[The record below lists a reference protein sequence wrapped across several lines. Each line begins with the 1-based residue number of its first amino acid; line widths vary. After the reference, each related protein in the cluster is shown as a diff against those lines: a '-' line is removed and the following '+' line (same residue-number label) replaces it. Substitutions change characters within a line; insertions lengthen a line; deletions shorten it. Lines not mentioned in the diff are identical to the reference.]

1 MGDKRTAPGLI
12 RFKSKQQKIV
22 TLTCYDFTSAQIAE
36 AAGIDVI
43 LVGDSL
49 GNVIQGHETT
59 LPVTLEDICYHVA
72 CVAPAVEN
80 CLLVADM
87 PFGTYNST
95 VAQAVDS
102 AVELMR
108 AGAGAVKLE
117 GLYLDEIRAIHK
129 AGIPVMGHAGLTP
142 QSVHNFG
149 GFKVQGKGDHAEAL
163 LSACKEIEEAGAFA
177 VVLEL
182 VETAIATRISGE
194 LTIPTIGIGAG
205 SGCDGQVQVW
215 HDLLGLNESIFKHA
229 KPYVQGR
236 ELFVEGIRQYISE
249 VKSGEFPGKENSF

>member
-12 RFKSKQQKIV
+12 RLKSKQQKIV
-22 TLTCYDFTSAQIAE
+22 TITCYDFTSAQIAE
-36 AAGIDVI
+36 AAGVDVI

-80 CLLVADM
+80 SLLVADM
-87 PFGTYNST
+87 PFGTYNSS
-95 VAQAVDS
+95 VSQAVDS

-117 GLYLDEIRAIHK
+117 GPYLEEIRAIHK

-149 GFKVQGKGDHAEAL
+149 GFKVQGKGDNASILLEICQQIEA
-163 LSACKEIEEAGAFA
+163 AGAFSI
-177 VVLEL
+177 VLEL
-182 VETAIATRISGE
+182 VESEIAGKISKE

-205 SGCDGQVQVW
+205 AGCDGQVQVW
-215 HDLLGLNESIFKHA
+215 HDLLGLNETIFKHA
-229 KPYVQGR
+229 KPYVNGR
-236 ELFVEGIRQYISE
+236 QLFVDGIRQYVDE
-249 VKSGEFPGKENSF
+249 VRSGEFPGKENSF